1 MKNIFGKMQDFF
13 SKSSKEYISYSSQ
26 IKKKANTNDKDVKNN
41 SRRIIFKNINKMII
55 IFSLLFT
62 LFISINSTVDNF
74 SKNETNIS
82 YITLRIKDTGLKNVF
97 NGFYSPD
104 CFPFFPNPN
113 EVYINN
119 IKQDEVLSQY
129 NFNETDNEIVLLW
142 NETMTRCNCLFLRC
156 KDIYDID
163 FSNFDT
169 SEVTTMFA
177 MFYECYGL
185 KSLDLSHFDT
195 SKVGNMSWMF
205 VRCESLISLDLSS
218 FNTENVTDMSYM
230 LNECKSLI

>member
-97 NGFYSPD
+97 NGAFFPD
-104 CFPFFPNPN
+104 CFPFFSKPN

-142 NETMTRCNCLFLRC
+142 NETVTRCNCLFLKC

-195 SKVGNMSWMF
+195 SKVG
-205 VRCESLISLDLSS
+205 I
-218 FNTENVTDMSYM
+218 
-230 LNECKSLI
+230 